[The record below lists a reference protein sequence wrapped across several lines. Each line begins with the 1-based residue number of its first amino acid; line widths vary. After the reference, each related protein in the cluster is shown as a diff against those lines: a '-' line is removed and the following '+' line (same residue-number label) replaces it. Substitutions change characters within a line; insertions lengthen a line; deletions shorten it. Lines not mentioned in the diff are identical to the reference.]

1 MNKRKVQK
9 IGNSYMVSIPKEV
22 VKKLNIKSG
31 DKFDFMLKEGTSL
44 SYETKTELKP
54 WSEYTGN
61 INIPNFDMEEVLK
74 DLKGRRFD
82 EKFNKLLKQKP

>member
-1 MNKRKVQK
+1 
-9 IGNSYMVSIPKEV
+9 MVSIPKEV

-31 DKFDFMLKEGTSL
+31 DKFNFMLKDGTSL

-61 INIPNFDMEEVLK
+61 INIPNFDMEKLIYDIKEGQYL
-74 DLKGRRFD
+74 
-82 EKFNKLLKQKP
+82 EKMKRSFGKTPYDNNNSIS